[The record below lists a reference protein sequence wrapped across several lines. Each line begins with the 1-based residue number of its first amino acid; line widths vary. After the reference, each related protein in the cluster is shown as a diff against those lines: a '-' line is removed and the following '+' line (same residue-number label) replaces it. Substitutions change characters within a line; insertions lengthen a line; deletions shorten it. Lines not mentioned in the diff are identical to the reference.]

1 MLHEDA
7 DAAQP
12 EPFVTLSPPPGRRWV
27 FVGGD
32 EDAESVTL
40 NLLVAGDGGVTRRY
54 TLSIELDADTDGTL
68 RLGAASLD
76 EEGER

>member
-1 MLHEDA
+1 MLPETPDA
-7 DAAQP
+7 PQP
-12 EPFVTLSPPPGRRWV
+12 EQFVTMTPPPGRRWV

-32 EDAESVTL
+32 EDADSVTL
-40 NLLVAGDGGVTRRY
+40 HLLVAGDGGVTRRY
-54 TLSIELDADTDGTL
+54 TLRIELDAGADGML